1 MLNQDW
7 FKEELIALGHT
18 VRSVGAD
25 GHFDIKLPIPLLKF
39 SEVVSLCGFTPD
51 CVLIYDN
58 SIPLFITHLDEAS
71 VPILYYAVDVQHHIQ
86 RQQFYPLCFDHIF
99 VAQKDYLPQFVTG
112 AAPVTWLPLWAPRY
126 VEPSDEKIFDV
137 LFVGTMNPALN
148 PERVRFFDAL
158 KSLTPLTVTMG
169 NYWELFPKA
178 KIVINQTVKGD
189 LNFRI
194 FEALMCGSILLTEQT
209 GNGLSELFEDGR
221 ALVTYER
228 GNVHD
233 AAQKI
238 KALLDD
244 TYKAASIA
252 HYGRSLVLAHHTE
265 TARAATVNAQ
275 IQKTQKTLHNYFALA
290 GTYTDFAKYLVNEQ
304 RTGATQA
311 TDEALRL
318 IEKAMHLQH
327 MLSYEVAADTLE
339 TLRFAASIGSS
350 TACNALLAKLV
361 AAYPAFFASS

>member
-18 VRSVGAD
+18 VCSVGAD

-39 SEVVSLCGFTPD
+39 SEVTSLCGFTPD

-99 VAQKDYLPQFVTG
+99 VAQKDYVPQFVSG

-126 VEPSDEKIFDV
+126 VEPSAEKIFDV

-158 KSLTPLTVTMG
+158 KAHVSLTIMMG

-194 FEALMCGSILLTEQT
+194 FEALMCGSTLLTEQT
-209 GNGLSELFEDGR
+209 GNGLHELFEDNR
-221 ALVTYER
+221 ALVTYQR
-228 GNVHD
+228 GNIDD
-233 AAQKI
+233 AVAKI
-238 KALLDD
+238 QMLLQDHTKA
-244 TYKAASIA
+244 TTIA
-252 HYGRSLVLAHHTE
+252 EYGRSLVLTNHT
-265 TARAATVNAQ
+265 AASRAATVHNF
-275 IQKTQKTLHNYFALA
+275 IEKTQKITPNYFALA

-304 RTGATQA
+304 RTGAAQA
-311 TDEALRL
+311 TNEALRL
-318 IEKAMHLQH
+318 IEKAMLLQH
-327 MLSYEVAADTLE
+327 ALTYELAADILE
-339 TLRFAASIGSS
+339 TLRFAANLGSS
-350 TACNALLAKLV
+350 TSCNALLEKLM
-361 AAYPAFFASS
+361 AAYPTLFAAS